1 MLTSSG
7 PAHNQN
13 LAGVPPVALRARPR
27 RTPWFAGP
35 SGLWTRVTSKE
46 AQMRKSVFIL
56 ALLLAGC
63 GGDGDGGGPTPAVQ
77 HAPVISSLKLSP
89 ENVVYMAGG
98 GEIEVSAEITFS
110 DAGQDIQ
117 TLWVGMPDGTRL
129 EFSEASSATTGT
141 VSEQFAMSTKGV
153 GTFTVEVWLVDRA
166 GDTSNHLTATFE
178 VVSDVVPTAWTKQLG
193 GLPFELN
200 DVLWTGS
207 SFVAVGGDGKVL
219 TSADGI
225 GWMERSSRVGVELIA
240 VASRESDVVAV
251 GSDATVVLSTD
262 GGATWSIKHTG
273 KPVRL
278 AAVAISPSQ
287 IVTGGMDLQTG
298 DAFMM
303 RSPDRGTTWRV
314 IDTLPQSG
322 HFITDLI
329 HVNGLFVAGTDVFSS
344 ESDAR
349 VMVSADGQ
357 VWHEIILRDDVAAL
371 YEVLHDGQQFIAAGS
386 DATVFASPDGYN
398 WTELQTPVD
407 RVDYLSAAWNGSRLV
422 VAGGITWWYWWV
434 GTPSFERPVGLSST
448 DGGATWEIF
457 NIDGYYQSNGMA
469 WGNGRFVSVGQ
480 ATPAS
485 GGGAIYSSD

>member
-1 MLTSSG
+1 
-7 PAHNQN
+7 
-13 LAGVPPVALRARPR
+13 
-27 RTPWFAGP
+27 
-35 SGLWTRVTSKE
+35 
-46 AQMRKSVFIL
+46 MRKSIFIL

-63 GGDGDGGGPTPAVQ
+63 GGDGDGAGPPPAVQ
-77 HAPVISSLKLSP
+77 HAPVISNLKLTP
-89 ENVVYMAGG
+89 ENVVYMAGS
-98 GEIEVSAEITFS
+98 GEMEVSAELTFS
-110 DAGQDIQ
+110 DAGKDIQ

-141 VSEQFAMSTKGV
+141 VSEQIAMSTKVV
-153 GTFTVEVWLVDRA
+153 GTMAVEVWLVDKA
-166 GDTSNHLTATFE
+166 GDSSNHLTAKFE
-178 VVSDVVPTAWTKQLG
+178 VVSDVTPTAWMRRLG

-207 SFVAVGGDGKVL
+207 SFVAVGGDGKIL
-219 TSADGI
+219 TSTDGI
-225 GWMERSSRVGVELIA
+225 GWMERSSPVGVDLIA

-273 KPVRL
+273 KQVRL

-287 IVTGGMDLQTG
+287 IVTGGMELQTG

-303 RSPDRGTTWRV
+303 RSLDRGETWQV

-329 HVNGLFVAGTDVFSS
+329 HANGLFMAGTDVFSP

-349 VMVSADGQ
+349 VMVSVDGQ
-357 VWHEIILRDDVAAL
+357 VWHEVILRDDVAAL

-386 DATVFASPDGYN
+386 HATVFASPDGYN
-398 WTELQTPVD
+398 WTELNTPVD
-407 RVDYLSAAWNGSRLV
+407 RVDYLSAAWNGQRLV
-422 VAGGITWWYWWV
+422 VAGGITWWYWWL
-434 GTPSFERPVGLSST
+434 GTPSFERPAGLSST

-469 WGNGRFVSVGQ
+469 WGNGRFISVGRS
-480 ATPAS
+480 TPVS
-485 GGGAIYSSD
+485 GEGAIYSWD